1 MTNKIIEK
9 LIRKEVITDE
19 DLEDML
25 YEICDRE
32 HSSCNND
39 WPIYKKVLTKKVKE
53 DRSCPFHRKGRM
65 MLEALRE
72 HNRIVKS

>member
-39 WPIYKKVLTKKVKE
+39 
-53 DRSCPFHRKGRM
+53 
-65 MLEALRE
+65 
-72 HNRIVKS
+72 